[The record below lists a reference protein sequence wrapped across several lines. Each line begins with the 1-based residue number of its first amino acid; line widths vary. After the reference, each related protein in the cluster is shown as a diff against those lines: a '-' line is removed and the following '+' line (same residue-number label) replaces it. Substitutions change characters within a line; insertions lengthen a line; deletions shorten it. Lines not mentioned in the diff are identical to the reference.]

1 MDKFLQTQI
10 GKMETEIFP
19 LDRMLPLGTVFKI
32 FKDEYEKSD
41 NKTPFFSDRRYQRLL
56 DAGFY
61 LPEKIGGNAKWQK

>member
-41 NKTPFFSDRRYQRLL
+41 NNPPFFQ
-56 DAGFY
+56 
-61 LPEKIGGNAKWQK
+61 